1 MFNSLLMMRMR
12 FLTRI
17 FSSNEEEEEDII
29 SDVNRRGLLEMFF
42 FNYCSTMVTD
52 GNTLT
57 WSTRIKCFL
66 FCFLLGIFL
75 SVMGS
80 VSIFFRNFVMFSIL
94 FSIGSV
100 MSMASTCFLMGPV
113 KQLKKMVDPTR
124 LISTVVV
131 ILMIILTLFS
141 AFYERCPV
149 SSVCVLPISG
159 DDLVF
164 FVVYSIREI
173 RREKLLANVRLIDND
188 KTKNPST
195 TLSTLCPVKLNNY
208 FNFNFSSNIPYLDI
222 YFSLLG

>member
-1 MFNSLLMMRMR
+1 MR

-29 SDVNRRGLLEMFF
+29 SDVTN
-42 FNYCSTMVTD
+42 
-52 GNTLT
+52 GNTLS

-141 AFYERCPV
+141 AFY
-149 SSVCVLPISG
+149 
-159 DDLVF
+159 
-164 FVVYSIREI
+164 
-173 RREKLLANVRLIDND
+173 VRHFAIL
-188 KTKNPST
+188 KKN
-195 TLSTLCPVKLNNY
+195 
-208 FNFNFSSNIPYLDI
+208 
-222 YFSLLG
+222 

>member
-1 MFNSLLMMRMR
+1 MFNSVLMMRMR

-29 SDVNRRGLLEMFF
+29 SDVTN
-42 FNYCSTMVTD
+42 
-52 GNTLT
+52 GNTLS

-173 RREKLLANVRLIDND
+173 RREKLLANVRLIDNLP
-188 KTKNPST
+188 TENPTS
-195 TLSTLCPVKLNNY
+195 
-208 FNFNFSSNIPYLDI
+208 
-222 YFSLLG
+222 FSLQPETKQKIRPQLYLHCRCY

>member
-1 MFNSLLMMRMR
+1 MR

-29 SDVNRRGLLEMFF
+29 SD
-42 FNYCSTMVTD
+42 VTD

-141 AFYERCPV
+141 AFYWRKGALC
-149 SSVCVLPISG
+149 L
-159 DDLVF
+159 LFVF
-164 FVVYSIREI
+164 FQYLAMTWYSLSYIPYASIIFSQIRC
-173 RREKLLANVRLIDND
+173 EKLLANVRLIDND

-195 TLSTLCPVKLNNY
+195 TLSTL
-208 FNFNFSSNIPYLDI
+208 
-222 YFSLLG
+222 